1 LLLFKFT
8 SAKYNRQMKKIVT
21 VLTIIYSITIAQAK
35 EGIWIPM
42 LLNNNIAEM
51 QAMGCELS
59 AEDIYSVNHSSL
71 KDAIVSFG
79 GFCTGEFISSSGL
92 VLTNHHCGYRQI
104 QKQSSL
110 EHNYLKE
117 GFWANNTSEELMNPG
132 LFVKQLVYMEDVT
145 NAVLGAEDEE
155 AAISAMVEAKT
166 SENPDFDYEVVPFFY
181 GNQFFLLATK
191 KYNDVRLVGAPPSS
205 IGKFGADTDNWVF
218 PRHTG
223 DFSLFRVYDDN
234 GLPFTPAQHLKVNI
248 GSRTPGEFTM
258 VLGYPGTTQE
268 YLPAVAMDQLVNEVN
283 AYKVEVRSV
292 LLGIMDR
299 EMRKNEQA
307 KIQYAS
313 KYASTANGWKKWIGQ
328 IEGIEFSDGIDRKR
342 KLEAD
347 FTARIAADPSLWMAY
362 SSVLNDLNIAYTK
375 RGPSAQ
381 MRTAFIETIYYG
393 MPWFNFM
400 NSAMR
405 IEESDVLKAAV
416 LSFQEGFNRTISEE
430 ATTKMLELA
439 LEDLSELTTDIQG
452 SAGEFSKAVHDE
464 LDALFLSASSEQE
477 FSLDEQSVSSDF
489 VSAVFGVY
497 RSVIAPAYN
506 EHNKQI
512 ASLQASYMK
521 ALIAAFPERQFYPD
535 ANSTLRVTYGKLEG
549 VEPRDAVSYGTT
561 TYLEGVMAKYQPGD
575 YEFDVPAKL
584 IELYE
589 AKDYGPYAENG
600 KVPVCNIASNHTTGG
615 NSGSPVLNGRGELI
629 GLNFDRIWEG
639 TMSDVN
645 FDERICRNIM
655 VDSRYVLF
663 IIDKFAG
670 QKWLID
676 EMSLVQ

>member
-1 LLLFKFT
+1 
-8 SAKYNRQMKKIVT
+8 MKKIVT

-155 AAISAMVEAKT
+155 AAISAMIEAKT

-191 KYNDVRLVGAPPSS
+191 KYSDVRLVGAPPSS

-439 LEDLSELTTDIQG
+439 LEDLPELTTYIQG

-506 EHNKQI
+506 EHNTQI
-512 ASLQASYMK
+512 SSLQATYMK

-629 GLNFDRIWEG
+629 GLNFDRIWE
-639 TMSDVN
+639 
-645 FDERICRNIM
+645 
-655 VDSRYVLF
+655 
-663 IIDKFAG
+663 
-670 QKWLID
+670 
-676 EMSLVQ
+676 

>member
-1 LLLFKFT
+1 
-8 SAKYNRQMKKIVT
+8 MKKIVT

-79 GFCTGEFISSSGL
+79 GFCTGEFISSGGL

-145 NAVLGAEDEE
+145 NTVLGAEDEE

-292 LLGIMDR
+292 LLGIMDQ

-381 MRTAFIETIYYG
+381 KRTAFIETIYYG

-405 IEESDVLKAAV
+405 MEESDVLKAAV

-439 LEDLSELTTDIQG
+439 LEDLPELTSDIQG
-452 SAGEFSKAVHDE
+452 SAEEFSKAVHDE

-512 ASLQASYMK
+512 ASLQATYMK

-645 FDERICRNIM
+645 FDARICRNIM

>member
-1 LLLFKFT
+1 
-8 SAKYNRQMKKIVT
+8 MKKIVT

-155 AAISAMVEAKT
+155 AAISAMIEAKT

-191 KYNDVRLVGAPPSS
+191 KYSDVRLVGAPPSS

-328 IEGIEFSDGIDRKR
+328 IEGIEFSNGIDRKR

-439 LEDLSELTTDIQG
+439 LEDLPELTTYIQG

-506 EHNKQI
+506 EHNTQI
-512 ASLQASYMK
+512 SSLQATYMK

>member
-1 LLLFKFT
+1 
-8 SAKYNRQMKKIVT
+8 MKKIVT

-155 AAISAMVEAKT
+155 AAISAMIEAKT

-191 KYNDVRLVGAPPSS
+191 KYSDVRLVGAPPSS

>member
-1 LLLFKFT
+1 
-8 SAKYNRQMKKIVT
+8 MKKIVT

-145 NAVLGAEDEE
+145 NAVLDAEDEE

>member
-1 LLLFKFT
+1 LFKFT
-8 SAKYNRQMKKIVT
+8 SAKYNTQMKKIVT

-155 AAISAMVEAKT
+155 AAISAMIEAKT

-328 IEGIEFSDGIDRKR
+328 IEGIEFSNGIDRKR

-393 MPWFNFM
+393 MTWFNFM

-416 LSFQEGFNRTISEE
+416 LSFEEGFNRTISEE

-439 LEDLSELTTDIQG
+439 LEDLPELTTYIQG

-506 EHNKQI
+506 EHNTQI
-512 ASLQASYMK
+512 SSLQATYMK

>member
-1 LLLFKFT
+1 
-8 SAKYNRQMKKIVT
+8 MKKIVT

-92 VLTNHHCGYRQI
+92 VLTNHHCGYSQI

-191 KYNDVRLVGAPPSS
+191 KYSDVRLVGAPPSS

-416 LSFQEGFNRTISEE
+416 LSFEEGFNRTISEE

-439 LEDLSELTTDIQG
+439 LEDLPELTTYIQG

-497 RSVIAPAYN
+497 KSVIAPAYN
-506 EHNKQI
+506 EHNTQI
-512 ASLQASYMK
+512 SSLQATYMK

-645 FDERICRNIM
+645 FDARICRNIM